1 MTDPSE
7 HGRDPRQPYQP
18 QHAPPHLTHPDLT
31 ASFPAIPAAPP
42 PPSPQL
48 PDFKPRGMS
57 TLDKVFGWLIL
68 FTIII
73 FGMILASHYLL
84 RPLAPTL
91 PAHFTVICSTSK
103 HVPKGSL
110 MCKS

>member
-1 MTDPSE
+1 MTDPAQ

-18 QHAPPHLTHPDLT
+18 QHAPPHLGDQTT
-31 ASFPAIPAAPP
+31 SFPPIPPAP

-48 PDFKPRGMS
+48 PDFKPKGMS

-73 FGMILASHYLL
+73 FGMIVASHYLL
-84 RPLAPTL
+84 RPLTPTL

-103 HVPKGSL
+103 HLPKGSL
-110 MCKS
+110 TCKS